1 LVNVVDN
8 EKRSWSAIQ
17 GVLDKG
23 GTNDLKQPVELEG
36 DDYTPLHDVA
46 EEGDLEVVARLINN
60 REVPVEIYK

>member
-1 LVNVVDN
+1 LVNVVDD

-23 GTNDLKQPVELEG
+23 ETNDLKQPVELED
-36 DDYTPLHDVA
+36 DDYTPLYGVA